1 MSADLR
7 HEKNNSLIEPSS
19 FLFEHDL
26 FGKPDST
33 HRVKAR
39 GQAFPDHA
47 LVSVEKVVEVVEAD
61 DADEDQI
68 DGNDVIE
75 EPRHDEDQ
83 DAGDKRDQRRDVG
96 RRDDHDLN
104 FWLTYSV
111 GTNATPT
118 PEKPGSY
125 PTRELG
131 ARF

>member
-1 MSADLR
+1 MQRR
-7 HEKNNSLIEPSS
+7 HLTSVG
-19 FLFEHDL
+19 HDL
-26 FGKPDST
+26 FFGKSAST
-33 HRVKAR
+33 HRVEAR

-47 LVSVEKVVEVVEAD
+47 LVSVEKVVEVIEAD
-61 DADEDQI
+61 DTDEDQI

-104 FWLTYSV
+104 LLVDLFGWDECDADTGKARQLY
-111 GTNATPT
+111 A
-118 PEKPGSY
+118 
-125 PTRELG
+125 TRELG